1 MDLPKYYLR
10 KDEKKGIVVYERY
23 STNHATCIECQKII
37 EPDFL
42 MTLTEDKNLLCLECA
57 DLDHLEY
64 LPTGD
69 TALTRRARKHST
81 LSAVALRWK
90 KARKRFERQGVLV
103 EKLALE
109 KAEEEC
115 LSDEVLREKRR
126 ERGAIIRQRLNVEY
140 IDKFAK
146 KIRELFPHC
155 PEGEEIQIAEHACLK
170 NSGRI
175 GRSAVAKEFSDTAI
189 TLATIAHIR
198 HTMTEYDSLLANGFA
213 REDAREE
220 IRDELDEIID
230 EWRKGSSSIMA
241 EK

>member
-1 MDLPKYYLR
+1 MDQPKYNLR

-37 EPDFL
+37 EPDSL
-42 MTLTEDKNLLCLECA
+42 MTLTEDKNSLCLECA
-57 DLDHLEY
+57 DLDHLEF
-64 LPTGD
+64 LPAGD

-81 LSAVALRWK
+81 LSAVVLRWK
-90 KARKRFERQGVLV
+90 KARQRFERQGVLV
-103 EKLALE
+103 EKPALE
-109 KAEEEC
+109 KAEKEC
-115 LSDEVLREKRR
+115 LSDEAFREKRR
-126 ERGAIIRQRLNVEY
+126 ERDAIRRQRLDGEY
-140 IDKFAK
+140 IDKFAQ

-155 PEGEEIQIAEHACLK
+155 PEDEEIQIAEHACMK

-175 GRSAVAKEFSDTAI
+175 GRSAEAKEFSDTAI
-189 TLATIAHIR
+189 TLATIAHVR
-198 HTMTEYDSLLANGFA
+198 HTMTEYDKLLANGFV

>member
-1 MDLPKYYLR
+1 MDQPKYNLR

-37 EPDFL
+37 EPDSL
-42 MTLTEDKNLLCLECA
+42 MTLAEGKGLLCLECA

-64 LPTGD
+64 LPAGD

-81 LSAVALRWK
+81 LSAVVLRWK
-90 KARKRFERQGVLV
+90 KARQRFERQGVLV

-109 KAEEEC
+109 KAEKEC
-115 LSDEVLREKRR
+115 LSDEALREKRR
-126 ERGAIIRQRLNVEY
+126 ERDAIRRQRLDVEY

-175 GRSAVAKEFSDTAI
+175 GRSAEAKEFSDAAI

-213 REDAREE
+213 RADARAE
-220 IRDELDEIID
+220 IRNELDEIMD
-230 EWRKGSSSIMA
+230 KWRKGSFVMA